1 MSDAGWTVLTAA
13 VFLAGCGAGRFVNV
27 AAVRFGPRDRL
38 GDQLRSLWRPAPH
51 ERALTAGRGWSR
63 LPVVG
68 WLLPGHPLAAAPRRD
83 RLGPAAVELAAG
95 ALLAGLFW
103 QEVVNWQTWDPAG
116 RAFLPD
122 VARAFECP
130 WDATFT
136 WALHSAMLLSLLAAS
151 VVDLRRMLIPD
162 GTTVPAALLALA
174 ASLSGR
180 LWLVPVW
187 FEEGRLS
194 RGQITG
200 GGEPVPAWVA
210 AHPHLHGLAASVAGI
225 AAGAGICWVV
235 RWIGARVLGR
245 EAMGLGD
252 VILLG
257 MVGAFLGWQPV
268 VIAFFLAPA
277 AALVVIL
284 PAKLIAAV
292 RGRGGGREFPYGPW
306 LAAAAAFVA
315 LFWKETWDA
324 AGAYFAL
331 GPVLPATAVVVA
343 GLLAGLLWLMRAGKR
358 ALGLE
363 PATWPALPAWGGADT
378 LGYLAAEGGDLD
390 RPAAAPGRPRRG
402 WDGAAAGRGR
412 LHADRWRH
420 AAPGSPAARF
430 RSPPPRKPPRR

>member
-1 MSDAGWTVLTAA
+1 MTNAAGLALTAA

-27 AAVRFGPRDRL
+27 CAARFGPRERL
-38 GDQLRSLWRPAPH
+38 GEQLRSLWRPDPR
-51 ERALTAGRGWSR
+51 ERHLTRGRGWSN

-68 WLLPGHPLAAAPRRD
+68 WFIPSHPLAAAPRRD
-83 RLGPAAVELAAG
+83 RFGPALVELAAG
-95 ALLAGLFW
+95 GLLAGLFW
-103 QEVVNWQTWDPAG
+103 QEVVRWRTWDPPG

-136 WALHSAMLLSLLAAS
+136 WALHSCMLLSLLAAS
-151 VVDLRRMLIPD
+151 VIDLRRMLIPD
-162 GTTVPAALLALA
+162 GTTVPAALLAVA

-187 FEEGRLS
+187 FEQPGLLGGP
-194 RGQITG
+194 RGAA
-200 GGEPVPAWVA
+200 VPAWID
-210 AHPHLHGLAASVAGI
+210 AHPHLHGLAVSLAGV

-235 RWIGARVLGR
+235 RAIGSWTLGR

-284 PAKLIAAV
+284 PAKFIAAV

-306 LAAAAAFVA
+306 LAAAAAVVV
-315 LFWKETWDA
+315 LFWHEVWQA
-324 AGAYFAL
+324 AGTYFAL
-331 GPVLPATAVVVA
+331 GPVLPITGLIVA
-343 GLLAGLLWLMRAGKR
+343 ALLAGLLWLIRAVKR

-363 PATWPALPAWGGADT
+363 PAEWGVWPTWGGADT
-378 LGYLAAEGGDLD
+378 LGYMAAETGDLD
-390 RPAAAPGRPRRG
+390 RPASAPGRPRRP

-420 AAPGSPAARF
+420 AEPGSAAARF
-430 RSPPPRKPPRR
+430 RSPGPHPPRR